1 MRHLRLRTKIA
12 IAIGVLIVT
21 ALLIAGV
28 GIAELYA
35 ADNQVRRLVE
45 GTVRKVYACTN
56 MRLELF
62 RAIRAQKNAVISPN
76 DEESRRFIEEFNQ
89 ALGRANQFRQELAQL
104 IDSNGDRDEKRLL
117 EEVHKDWDE
126 LQKIS
131 RQVEALSML
140 NTNPKAAALSR
151 GKVQDQIA
159 QMQEALG
166 LLLNQGDR
174 DVADPQLVKE
184 PSRLTASYKQA
195 RLASDTL
202 ASVFDLHR
210 LLDLHIGTAKDE
222 EKNPFEEQIKSKIRD
237 IKGKLETLGGQ
248 AGEKERGAVDRATA
262 AVGQLQQHLAEALKL
277 SRTNSIYK
285 AAELSLGA
293 YRVALNNL
301 DKAMSDLS
309 EHLRGQFAAEKASSE
324 AGYVFA
330 RWFMIAVTLAGI
342 ALSLILSLLMTR
354 SITEPIAQSVAVS
367 ESIARGDLTHRLRLQ
382 QRDEIGQ
389 LSAAMNRLASTLARI
404 VGQIHEVS
412 ERIDGSA
419 HELHTVSHQM
429 LAQSEEMSIQAG
441 HVASATEQMSTNIN
455 TMAAGAE
462 QMSMNVA
469 SISSAS
475 EEISVNVGTI
485 SGSADATARNVA
497 AVARSIAEIT
507 RAFQDVAKGASNVSQ
522 ITNQA
527 MDQAAAAT
535 ATMNALD
542 RAASE
547 INKVTEV
554 IKMIALQTN
563 LLALNA
569 TIEATSA
576 GEAGKGFAVVA
587 HEIKELANQS
597 ARAAEDI
604 AQKIEGVQASTR
616 KAVEVIQ
623 GVTQIM
629 HTINTSANNASES
642 LQKQTQ
648 VADKIAVNVAE
659 ASQGVENIATSI
671 AEVAKGTNDMS
682 KNASEAAKG
691 ANDMSRNATEAAKG
705 ARDSAANIQGV
716 SQATRDNT
724 EGAQKVNVAA
734 EQLARI
740 AGELH
745 KLVGQ
750 FKIEAPHE

>member
-12 IAIGVLIVT
+12 IVIGVLIVT

-45 GTVRKVYACTN
+45 GTARKVYTCAN

-62 RAIRAQKNAVISPN
+62 RAVRAHKNAVISPD
-76 DEESRRFIEEFNQ
+76 DEESRRLVEESNQ
-89 ALGRANQFRQELAQL
+89 ALGRANQFRQELTQL
-104 IDSNGDRDEKRLL
+104 IDGDGERDEKRSL
-117 EEVHKDWDE
+117 EEVNKAWDE
-126 LQKIS
+126 FQKIS
-131 RQVEALSML
+131 RQVDSLSML

-151 GKVQDQIA
+151 GKVQDQIN
-159 QMQEALG
+159 QTQEALG
-166 LLLNQGDR
+166 LLLKQGDR
-174 DVADPQLVKE
+174 DVADSQSIKE
-184 PSRLTASYKQA
+184 PSRLTAAYKQI
-195 RLASDTL
+195 RLASDALT
-202 ASVFDLHR
+202 SIFDLHR

-222 EKNPFEEQIKSKIRD
+222 EKNPIEEQIKAKLRD
-237 IKGKLETLGGQ
+237 VEGKLETLGNQ
-248 AGEKERGAVDRATA
+248 AGDKERGATDRASA
-262 AVGQLQQHLAEALKL
+262 ALGQLKQQVADALKL
-277 SRTNSIYK
+277 SRANSTYK

-293 YRVALNNL
+293 YRVSLDHL
-301 DKAMSDLS
+301 DKVTSELS
-309 EHLRGQFAAEKASSE
+309 EHLRAEFAAEKAHSE
-324 AGYVFA
+324 AGYSFA

-342 ALSLILSLLMTR
+342 ALSLLLSLLVTR
-354 SITEPIAQSVAVS
+354 SITEPIAQSVAAS
-367 ESIARGDLTHRLRLQ
+367 ESIVRGDLTHRLALH

-389 LSAAMNRLASTLARI
+389 LSAAMNRLATTLSRI
-404 VGQIHEVS
+404 VGQIRAVS

-485 SGSADATARNVA
+485 AGSADATARNVA
-497 AVARSIAEIT
+497 TVTRSIAEIT
-507 RAFQDVAKGASNVSQ
+507 RAFQEVAKGANNVSQ

-527 MDQAAAAT
+527 MSQAAAAT
-535 ATMNALD
+535 ATMNTLD
-542 RAASE
+542 RAAGE

-604 AQKIEGVQASTR
+604 AQKIESVQASTR

-629 HTINTSANNASES
+629 HTINTSANSASES

-659 ASQGVENIATSI
+659 ASQGVENIASSI

-691 ANDMSRNATEAAKG
+691 ANDMSKNAAEAAKG
-705 ARDSAANIQGV
+705 ARDSAANIHGV

-724 EGAQKVNVAA
+724 ES
-734 EQLARI
+734 ARRSMPRPSSWP
-740 AGELH
+740 ASP
-745 KLVGQ
+745 
-750 FKIEAPHE
+750 ANCTSSSASS

>member
-1 MRHLRLRTKIA
+1 MRLRTKIA
-12 IAIGVLIVT
+12 IVIGVLIVT

-35 ADNQVRRLVE
+35 ADSQVRRLVE
-45 GTVRKVYACTN
+45 VTARKVYSCVN
-56 MRLELF
+56 MRLEVF
-62 RAIRAQKNAVISPN
+62 RSTRAQKNAVISPD
-76 DEESRRFIEEFNQ
+76 DEESRRFIDESNQ
-89 ALGRANQFRQELAQL
+89 ALGRANQSRLELVQL
-104 IDSNGDRDEKRLL
+104 IDASSDRDEKRSL
-117 EEVHKDWDE
+117 EEVNKAWDE
-126 LQKIS
+126 FQKIG
-131 RQVEALSML
+131 RQTETLSLL

-159 QMQEALG
+159 QTQEALG
-166 LLLNQGDR
+166 LLLKQGDR
-174 DVADPQLVKE
+174 DAADPQLIKE
-184 PSRLTASYKQA
+184 PSRLTAAYKQT
-195 RLASDTL
+195 RLASDALT
-202 ASVFDLHR
+202 SIFDLHR

-222 EKNPFEEQIKSKIRD
+222 EKNPIEEQIKSKTKEIE
-237 IKGKLETLGGQ
+237 GKLETLGGQ
-248 AGEKERGAVDRATA
+248 AGDKERGASDRAA
-262 AVGQLQQHLAEALKL
+262 AAFGQFKQHVAEALKL
-277 SRTNSIYK
+277 SRTNSTYK
-285 AAELSLGA
+285 AAELSIGA
-293 YRVALNNL
+293 YRVALDNL
-301 DKAMSDLS
+301 DKATSDLS
-309 EHLRGQFAAEKASSE
+309 EHLRAQFAAEKAGSE
-324 AGYVFA
+324 AVYAFA

-342 ALSLILSLLMTR
+342 ALSLVLSLLVTR
-354 SITEPIAQSVAVS
+354 SITEPIAQSLAVS
-367 ESIARGDLTHRLRLQ
+367 ESIARGDLTHRLTLQ

-389 LSAAMNRLASTLARI
+389 LSAAMNRVSNTLSRI
-404 VGQIHEVS
+404 VGQIRGVS
-412 ERIDGSA
+412 DGLDGSA
-419 HELHTVSHQM
+419 HDLHAVSHQM

-485 SGSADATARNVA
+485 SGAADATAHNVA

-507 RAFQDVAKGASNVSQ
+507 RSFQDVAKGASNVSQ

-542 RAASE
+542 RAAGE

-629 HTINTSANNASES
+629 HTINTSASGASES

-659 ASQGVENIATSI
+659 ASQGVENIAASI

-682 KNASEAAKG
+682 KNASEAAEG
-691 ANDMSRNATEAAKG
+691 ANDMSRNAAEAAKG

-724 EGAQKVNVAA
+724 ESAQRVNVAA